1 MKVLTTTNAI
11 PLHFEQNA
19 SVSMGKNFSR
29 IVSQRL
35 VEAHGYGGRPS
46 DSVNKRYAEMLLI
59 DEAVQHGLLMITT
72 THKNDLLS

>member
-1 MKVLTTTNAI
+1 MKVLITTDAI

-19 SVSMGKNFSR
+19 SILMGKNFSN

-46 DSVNKRYAEMLLI
+46 DSVERRYAEMLLI
-59 DEAVQHGLLMITT
+59 DEAVQNGLLMVTT
-72 THKNDLLS
+72 THKNMTY